1 MRTLLNISNNTLF
14 FYYLASNLIYLAL
27 LITAI
32 ARNVWHRHRLASL
45 RLERVHVS
53 PFTPPITLVVP
64 AHNEEGFIVDSIRA
78 LSSLDYPDLEI
89 VVVNDGSR
97 DNTLARLKSAF
108 HLRPARVLYF
118 PEIPAAPVRETYR
131 SDVDPRLL
139 VLDKDSGGSKADA
152 INAGL
157 NAATSPYVCV
167 VDADS
172 ILERD
177 SLLRIMG
184 GVFSDADLVVAAGGI
199 VRVLNGCK
207 LEGGQLKQVGLPRRT
222 IEVMQVIEYLR
233 AFLIGREAWA
243 YFKTL
248 PIISGAFGI
257 FRTDLVRQLK
267 GFRPHAIGEDFDL
280 VVRMHRLLQ
289 EQKKEYHIAFVP
301 DPTCWTE
308 VPFDLRSLARQR
320 ARWHKG
326 LIDTL
331 WPNRDMLFRP
341 RYGRIGSIILPYMW
355 IFEFFAPVIELCGYG
370 TIVLALTLGL
380 LGRQFLLLFLIFGYA
395 FATLISI
402 GSVLLEEM
410 TYRRYTSWREVGR
423 LLLFCLLEHF
433 PYRQLTMIWR
443 LQGIWQYLRGDLVWR
458 EMKRANVS
466 SQAGETSSRGKVSG

>member
-1 MRTLLNISNNTLF
+1 MRTLVNLSNYTLF
-14 FYYLASNLIYLAL
+14 FYYLASNLIYLGL
-27 LITAI
+27 LVTAI
-32 ARNVWHRHRLASL
+32 ARNVSHRHRLATL
-45 RLERVHVS
+45 RPERVHVS

-64 AHNEEGFIVDSIRA
+64 AHNEAGFIVDSIRA
-78 LSSLDYPDLEI
+78 LSSLNYPDLEI
-89 VVVNDGSR
+89 VVVNDGSS
-97 DNTLARLKSAF
+97 DETLERLKGAF
-108 HLRPARVLYF
+108 RLRAARILYF
-118 PEIPAAPVRETYR
+118 PEIPTARVRETYR
-131 SDVDPRLL
+131 SDIDPRLL
-139 VLDKDSGGSKADA
+139 VLDKESAGSKADA

-157 NAATSPYVCV
+157 NFASSPYVCV

-172 ILERD
+172 ILEKD
-177 SLLRIMG
+177 SLLRIMA
-184 GVFSDADLVVAAGGI
+184 GVFSDVHMVVAAGGI

-207 LEGGQLKQVGLPRRT
+207 LSGGQLKQVGLPRTT

-248 PIISGAFGI
+248 PIISGAFGV

-289 EQKKEYHIAFVP
+289 EQHKEYHIAFVP

-308 VPFDLRSLARQR
+308 VPSDLRTLARQR

-341 RYGRIGSIILPYMW
+341 RYGRIGSVILPYMW
-355 IFEFFAPVIELCGYG
+355 MFEFLAPVIELIGYG
-370 TIVLALTLGL
+370 SILLALSLGL
-380 LGRQFLLLFLIFGYA
+380 LGRQFFLLFLIFGYA

-410 TYRRYTSWREVGR
+410 TYRRYSSWREVGR
-423 LLLFCLLEHF
+423 LLLFCLCEHF

-443 LQGIWQYLRGDLVWR
+443 LQGIWQYLRGDMAWG
-458 EMKRANVS
+458 EMKRAEVATQVGDSIQARPVS
-466 SQAGETSSRGKVSG
+466 